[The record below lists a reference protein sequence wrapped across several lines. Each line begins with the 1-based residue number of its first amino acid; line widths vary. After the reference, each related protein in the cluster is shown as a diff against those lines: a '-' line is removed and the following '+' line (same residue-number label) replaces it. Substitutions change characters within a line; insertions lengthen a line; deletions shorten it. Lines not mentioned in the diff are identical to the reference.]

1 MTTRTVS
8 QYMSASQSAH
18 ARTQTRLGLWN
29 PTSAAASRPAQPSA
43 LQAKYL
49 APLIAFVV
57 TMVADIVTTL
67 VSIHSGI
74 AHEGDPITAWVM
86 AHYGLNAIVAPLI
99 IVTPLALVGISLGL
113 RRGYKV
119 LAMGVLVVLW
129 AAAVVHGAAAFSNA
143 ELLHAAR
150 IGL

>member
-18 ARTQTRLGLWN
+18 ARTQTSLGKWN
-29 PTSAAASRPAQPSA
+29 PASATASRPAQPSP

-49 APLIAFVV
+49 APLAACIV

-67 VSIHSGI
+67 VCIHSGV
-74 AHEGDPITAWVM
+74 AHEGDPITAWAI
-86 AHYGLNAIVAPLI
+86 AHYGPNVIVAPLI
-99 IVTPLALVGISLGL
+99 IITPLALLSIRLGL

-119 LAMGVLVVLW
+119 LATGVLVMLW
-129 AAAVVHGAAAFSNA
+129 VAAVVHGAAAFSNA
-143 ELLHAAR
+143 EILHAAGF
-150 IGL
+150 GL